1 MLERDSP
8 HRKGKGKGGVK
19 SWCNLFRNQGK
30 SARVSKALYMQVD
43 IKGFPVEV
51 SLGKKLNIKKLID
64 GRLSE
69 PREILKRQEELLIF
83 QHQPKAMRRDV

>member
-1 MLERDSP
+1 
-8 HRKGKGKGGVK
+8 
-19 SWCNLFRNQGK
+19 
-30 SARVSKALYMQVD
+30 MQVD